1 MTMIRQRS
9 QTEGSQSTRS
19 TSSRSSAYA
28 GPAPLGPD
36 GLPLKSCLSSSRRRR
51 RAEIGGYESDS
62 SLSTAASSAECEEE
76 EKQSVSFGAIEVR
89 KYERALG
96 DHPCVSSGAPV
107 TLGWRYNQYKGM
119 PIDDYERARGPAQ
132 QRGQMRIPS
141 EVRVQMLLND
151 AEASLRDVKEA
162 ELSAMR
168 ARQEMMKSMRRAKTP
183 VYGHLDEMKETAKRR
198 LRRIVDGKWK
208 KQEEEELWRNAND
221 VAVAQFQEMV
231 SVACQPPVMS
241 ILISRSA

>member
-62 SLSTAASSAECEEE
+62 SLSAAASSAEREEE

-162 ELSAMR
+162 ELSALKAREEMRKSMKR
-168 ARQEMMKSMRRAKTP
+168 ARTPRRGQ
-183 VYGHLDEMKETAKRR
+183 VDEMKENARRR
-198 LRRIVDGKWK
+198 LRQIMSGARK
-208 KQEEEELWRNAND
+208 KQEEEELWRNAHD
-221 VAVAQFQEMV
+221 VAVAKFQENV
-231 SVACQPPVMS
+231 SAMSQPPIA
-241 ILISRSA
+241 ILIPCSE